1 MREYV
6 ARRVLLFVPTLLI
19 ASLTIFMLMRVL
31 PGDVASVIA
40 GTADSEAGAG
50 AAELEQIREELG
62 LNDPLPVQYGRWIW
76 SMVNGQFGGES
87 LWDGESLRG
96 VIGRRLPI
104 TLQLA
109 SYTLLISTVSIPL
122 GVVAALNRD
131 RWPDYLIRI
140 MTITGVAI
148 PNFWIALLII
158 LGLVLYFS
166 WTPPLIYENLWE
178 SPGLHMQKMIWPALT
193 LAWGYSSY
201 VIRIVRS
208 NVLEVMPLEYIR
220 TARSKGLSSK
230 IVVWRHVLRNALIP
244 VITLAGLQLAALL
257 SGTVILESIFGL
269 PGIGQGIVLG
279 AQTRDYPVVQSLAMV
294 LVFMMLGVNLI
305 VDLAYGW
312 IDPRISYS

>member
-1 MREYV
+1 
-6 ARRVLLFVPTLLI
+6 VLLFVPTLLI

>member
-6 ARRVLLFVPTLLI
+6 ARRVLLFIPTLLI

-31 PGDVASVIA
+31 PGDVATVIA
-40 GTADSEAGAG
+40 GTADSEAGSDS
-50 AAELEQIREELG
+50 AELEQIREELG

-76 SMVNGQFGGES
+76 SMVNGEFGGES

-96 VIGRRLPI
+96 VIGRRLPV

-109 SYTLLISTVSIPL
+109 LYTLLISTVSIPL
-122 GVVAALNRD
+122 GILAALNRD
-131 RWPDYLIRI
+131 RWPDYLIRV
-140 MTITGVAI
+140 MTIAGVAI
-148 PNFWIALLII
+148 PNFWIALMLI

-166 WTPPLIYENLWE
+166 WTPPLIYDNLWE

-201 VIRIVRS
+201 VTRIVRS
-208 NVLEVMPLEYIR
+208 NVLEVMPMEYIR
-220 TARSKGLSSK
+220 TAWSKGLSSK

-244 VITLAGLQLAALL
+244 VVTLAGLQLAALL

-294 LVFMMLGVNLI
+294 LVFLMLGVNLI
-305 VDLAYGW
+305 VDLVYGW

>member
-6 ARRVLLFVPTLLI
+6 ARRVLLFIPTLLI

-31 PGDVASVIA
+31 PGDVATVIA
-40 GTADSEAGAG
+40 GTADSEAGSDS
-50 AAELEQIREELG
+50 AELEQIREELG

-76 SMVNGQFGGES
+76 SMVNGEFGGES

-96 VIGRRLPI
+96 VIGRRLPV

-109 SYTLLISTVSIPL
+109 LYTLLISTVSIPL
-122 GVVAALNRD
+122 GILAALNRD
-131 RWPDYLIRI
+131 RWPDYLIRV
-140 MTITGVAI
+140 MTIAGVAI
-148 PNFWIALLII
+148 PNFWIALMLI

-166 WTPPLIYENLWE
+166 WTPPLIYDNLWE

-201 VIRIVRS
+201 VTRIVRS
-208 NVLEVMPLEYIR
+208 NVLEVMPMEYIR
-220 TARSKGLSSK
+220 TAWSKGLSSK

-294 LVFMMLGVNLI
+294 LVFLMLGVNLI
-305 VDLAYGW
+305 VDLVYGW